1 MTYKLFFKL
10 ALAVAVVVISY
21 LVFSKP
27 TYSQS
32 FAHMDK
38 VGHFGSFFSLA
49 CLTHLAFRP
58 RWFTMVGIL
67 ACYAI
72 LIELVQSQL
81 PYRSASAGDVAA
93 DLAGVA
99 AFFLL
104 SWLRHRYKANIMK
117 GAISND
123 VNSSVNCATKKTV
136 QED

>member
-10 ALAVAVVVISY
+10 ALAAAVIVISY

-49 CLTHLAFRP
+49 MLTHLAFRP

-72 LIELVQSQL
+72 LIEVVQSHL
-81 PYRSASAGDVAA
+81 PYRSASMGDVAA

-99 AFFLL
+99 AFFLI
-104 SWLRHRYKANIMK
+104 SWLRHRYKASI
-117 GAISND
+117 
-123 VNSSVNCATKKTV
+123 NSKAAKS
-136 QED
+136 QGSDS

>member
-10 ALAVAVVVISY
+10 ALAAAVIVISY

-27 TYSQS
+27 NYSQS

-49 CLTHLAFRP
+49 ILTHLAFKP

-72 LIELVQSQL
+72 LIEVIQSHL
-81 PYRSASAGDVAA
+81 PYRSASMGDVAA
-93 DLAGVA
+93 DLAGIA
-99 AFFLL
+99 AFFII
-104 SWLRHRYKANIMK
+104 SWLRHKYKASIRRK
-117 GAISND
+117 AASAKESD
-123 VNSSVNCATKKTV
+123 S
-136 QED
+136 

>member
-10 ALAVAVVVISY
+10 ALAAAVIVISY

-49 CLTHLAFRP
+49 MLTHLAFRP

-72 LIELVQSQL
+72 LIEVVQSHL
-81 PYRSASAGDVAA
+81 PYRSASMGDVAA

-99 AFFLL
+99 AFFLI
-104 SWLRHRYKANIMK
+104 SWLRHRYKTSI
-117 GAISND
+117 
-123 VNSSVNCATKKTV
+123 NSKAAKS
-136 QED
+136 QGSDS